1 MIRIASDV
9 RVAANRSGVRID
21 HKRRLPGRGAYL
33 CQRPECDRMLLRP
46 GRLSYAL
53 RTPVSESEMG
63 RLISELNQERVEP
76 QGPTETN

>member
-1 MIRIASDV
+1 MIRIAANLA
-9 RVAANRSGVRID
+9 VAAGRSGPRID
-21 HKRRLPGRGAYL
+21 HNGRLPGRGAYL
-33 CQRPECDRMLLRP
+33 CRRPECDRILLGP

-63 RLISELNQERVEP
+63 RLISELKERVEP